1 MIYDKKERYSLPNQ
15 KESEEFWRS
24 HIEKRRISG
33 LSKSAYAKKHDLSY
47 TRFTYWCRKETE
59 TKKPK
64 LIPVSIK
71 EVVPTTE
78 LCSLKIGKTEIKIYK
93 LSALDHL
100 LSRLEEK

>member
-1 MIYDKKERYSLPNQ
+1 MLYAKKERGIPQNQ

-33 LSKSAYAKKHDLSY
+33 LSKSAYAKKHDLTY
-47 TRFTYWCRKETE
+47 ARFTYWCRKEE
-59 TKKPK
+59 TNKTK
-64 LIPVSIK
+64 LIPVSLK
-71 EVVPTTE
+71 EISSTTE

-93 LSALDHL
+93 LSALDHV